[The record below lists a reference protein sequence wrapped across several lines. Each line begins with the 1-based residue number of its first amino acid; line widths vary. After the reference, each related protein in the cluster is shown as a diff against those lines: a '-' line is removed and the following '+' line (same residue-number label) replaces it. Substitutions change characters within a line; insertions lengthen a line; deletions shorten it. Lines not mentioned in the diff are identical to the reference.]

1 MICCVLT
8 TPLLVCVRTYGEAG
22 AQAGKAKIKRK

>member
-1 MICCVLT
+1 MICYVLI
-8 TPLLVCVRTYGEAG
+8 PLLLVCVRTYGDAG

>member
-1 MICCVLT
+1 MLCVDNFAAF
-8 TPLLVCVRTYGEAG
+8 VGAYGEAG